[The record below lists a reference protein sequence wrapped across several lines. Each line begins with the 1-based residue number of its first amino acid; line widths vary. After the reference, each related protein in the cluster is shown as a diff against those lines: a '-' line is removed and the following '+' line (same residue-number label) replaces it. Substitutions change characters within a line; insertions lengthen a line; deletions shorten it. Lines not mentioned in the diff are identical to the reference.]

1 MFYMEYPGQVALNEN
16 PYPYATGFVP
26 LGLDYVNDTYLP
38 SSARATLI
46 VQEDPITL
54 IYSPNPLPTDY
65 WTRPISSMN
74 REWAS
79 IGGPWLGLGPTNF
92 GATGLYAN
100 TGNFNPY
107 TQAPNSA
114 HVMWTLPEAF
124 GGQIGGEFGS
134 SETGLYATGTAY
146 ETKFGAVIL
155 NGILYYTEYPGAAT
169 I

>member
-1 MFYMEYPGQVALNEN
+1 
-16 PYPYATGFVP
+16 
-26 LGLDYVNDTYLP
+26 
-38 SSARATLI
+38 
-46 VQEDPITL
+46 
-54 IYSPNPLPTDY
+54 
-65 WTRPISSMN
+65 MN

-79 IGGPWLGLGPTNF
+79 IGGPWLGLGATNF

-100 TGNFNPY
+100 TGNFDPY
-107 TQAPNSA
+107 TTAPNSA

-155 NGILYYTEYPGAAT
+155 NGILYYTEYPGAGNNPVGLKAVDIRTGETVWERNITTPLKCGMILTSSPETNMEDTLTYSVHLQQSDSFLIHLEAT
-169 I
+169 GKCTML